1 MKMLFKNV
9 KLNIG
14 TDDIIITNY
23 IMSLL
28 LSNCLLLNK
37 YETLDLSWLLGY
49 SNIGSCC

>member
-1 MKMLFKNV
+1 MKMLFKSV

-14 TDDIIITNY
+14 TDNIITNY

-37 YETLDLSWLLGY
+37 YETLDLSWLLG
-49 SNIGSCC
+49 